1 MIEIR
6 RYSPEDAA
14 EWNSFVWLKSRQG
27 TFLFDRNY
35 MDYHQDRFHDHS
47 LMFFHKRKL
56 YALLPANEV
65 IVPDKACPFQDG
77 DKTGSTKKILYSHQ
91 GLTYGGLLTC
101 PKVTAEVCIE
111 IFESLREYLREN
123 GFQSCIYKAMPW
135 IYQRIPSEEDLYALT
150 YVAHAK
156 LKARE
161 ISTTISLDADIRFSE
176 LRRRGIKKAALH
188 ELDIKFTKFPNDFS
202 AFWNLLDANLL
213 KRHHTHP
220 VHSKEEME
228 LLMHRFP
235 DNILCFV
242 AEKDD
247 AIIGGSILYATP
259 RVIHTQYIAANE
271 LGKQLG
277 ALDALFDFIIHK
289 CRWNVPYFD
298 FGKSTENEGNFLNRN
313 LIHQK
318 EGFGGR
324 GVIYDTYEWE
334 I

>member
-1 MIEIR
+1 M
-6 RYSPEDAA
+6 
-14 EWNSFVWLKSRQG
+14 
-27 TFLFDRNY
+27 
-35 MDYHQDRFHDHS
+35 
-47 LMFFHKRKL
+47 
-56 YALLPANEV
+56 
-65 IVPDKACPFQDG
+65 
-77 DKTGSTKKILYSHQ
+77 
-91 GLTYGGLLTC
+91 
-101 PKVTAEVCIE
+101 
-111 IFESLREYLREN
+111 
-123 GFQSCIYKAMPW
+123 
-135 IYQRIPSEEDLYALT
+135 
-150 YVAHAK
+150 
-156 LKARE
+156 
-161 ISTTISLDADIRFSE
+161 RFSE

-202 AFWNLLDANLL
+202 TFWDLLDTNLLE
-213 KRHHTHP
+213 RHHTHP
-220 VHSKEEME
+220 VHSKEELE

-247 AIIGGSILYATP
+247 AIVGGSIVYVTP
-259 RVIHTQYIAANE
+259 QVIHTQYIAANE
-271 LGKQLG
+271 IGKQFG

-298 FGKSTENEGNFLNRN
+298 FGKSTEDDGSFLNRN

>member
-6 RYSPEDAA
+6 RYTPEDAA
-14 EWNSFVWLKSRQG
+14 EWNNFVWLKSRQG

-65 IVPDKACPFQDG
+65 TVPAQDG
-77 DKTGSTKKILYSHQ
+77 DEAGTTKKILYSHQ

-101 PKVTAEVCIE
+101 PKVTAEVCID

-150 YVAHAK
+150 HVAQAK
-156 LKARE
+156 LRARE
-161 ISTTISLDADIRFSE
+161 ISTTISLDAAMRFSE

-188 ELDIKFTKFPNDFS
+188 ELDIKFTQFPNDFS
-202 AFWNLLDANLL
+202 AFWDLLDANLME
-213 KRHHTHP
+213 RHHTHP
-220 VHSKEEME
+220 VHSKQELE

-247 AIIGGSILYATP
+247 AIVGGSIVYATP
-259 RVIHTQYIAANE
+259 QVIHTQYIAANE

-298 FGKSTENEGNFLNRN
+298 FGKSTEDNGNYLNRN

>member
-6 RYSPEDAA
+6 RYTPADAA
-14 EWNSFVWLKSRQG
+14 EWNNFVWLKSRQG

-47 LMFFHKRKL
+47 LMFFQKRKL
-56 YALLPANEV
+56 YAILPANEV
-65 IVPDKACPFQDG
+65 IVHDEACPAQEG
-77 DKTGSTKKILYSHQ
+77 DEAVSTKKILYSHQ

-101 PKVTAEVCIE
+101 PKVTAEVCID

-150 YVAHAK
+150 HVAQAK

-161 ISTTISLDADIRFSE
+161 ISTTISLDAAMRFSE
-176 LRRRGIKKAALH
+176 QRRRGIKKAALH
-188 ELDIKFTKFPNDFS
+188 EVDIKYTKFPNDFS
-202 AFWNLLDANLL
+202 AFWDLLDANLME
-213 KRHHTHP
+213 RHHTHP

-247 AIIGGSILYATP
+247 AIVGGSIVYATP
-259 RVIHTQYIAANE
+259 QVIHTQYIAANE
-271 LGKQLG
+271 TGKQFG

-298 FGKSTENEGNFLNRN
+298 FGKSTEDDGNFLNRN

>member
-1 MIEIR
+1 MI
-6 RYSPEDAA
+6 A
-14 EWNSFVWLKSRQG
+14 
-27 TFLFDRNY
+27 
-35 MDYHQDRFHDHS
+35 
-47 LMFFHKRKL
+47 
-56 YALLPANEV
+56 
-65 IVPDKACPFQDG
+65 PDEACPFQDG
-77 DKTGSTKKILYSHQ
+77 DAAGSTKKILYSHQ

-150 YVAHAK
+150 HVAKAK

-161 ISTTISLDADIRFSE
+161 ISTTIPLDAPLRFSE
-176 LRRRGIKKAALH
+176 LRRRGIKKAERN
-188 ELDIKFTKFPNDFS
+188 ELDVKFTKFPNDIT

-213 KRHHTHP
+213 ERHHTHP
-220 VHSKEEME
+220 VHSKEELE

-247 AIIGGSILYATP
+247 AIVGGSIVYVTP
-259 RVIHTQYIAANE
+259 QVIHTQYIAANE
-271 LGKQLG
+271 IGKQFG

-298 FGKSTENEGNFLNRN
+298 FGKSTEDEGNFLNRN

-324 GVIYDTYEWE
+324 GVIYDTYEWK

>member
-6 RYSPEDAA
+6 RYTPEDAA
-14 EWNSFVWLKSRQG
+14 EWNNFVWLKSRQG

-65 IVPDKACPFQDG
+65 TVSAQDG
-77 DKTGSTKKILYSHQ
+77 DEAGTTKKILYSHQ

-101 PKVTAEVCIE
+101 PKVTAEVCID

-150 YVAHAK
+150 HVAQAK

-161 ISTTISLDADIRFSE
+161 ISTTISLDAAMRFSE

-188 ELDIKFTKFPNDFS
+188 ELAIKFTKFPNDFS
-202 AFWNLLDANLL
+202 AFWDLLDANLL
-213 KRHHTHP
+213 ERHHTHP
-220 VHSKEEME
+220 VHSKEELE

-242 AEKDD
+242 VEKDET
-247 AIIGGSILYATP
+247 IIGGSIVYATP
-259 RVIHTQYIAANE
+259 QVIHTQYIAANE

-298 FGKSTENEGNFLNRN
+298 FGKSTEDEGNFLNRN

>member
-6 RYSPEDAA
+6 RYTPADAA
-14 EWNSFVWLKSRQG
+14 EWNNFVWLKSRQG

-56 YALLPANEV
+56 YAILPANQV
-65 IVPDKACPFQDG
+65 IVHDETCPAQEG
-77 DKTGSTKKILYSHQ
+77 DEAVSTKKILYSHQ

-101 PKVTAEVCIE
+101 PKVTAEVCID

-150 YVAHAK
+150 HVAHAK

-161 ISTTISLDADIRFSE
+161 ISTTISLDAAMRFSE
-176 LRRRGIKKAALH
+176 QRRRGIKKAALH
-188 ELDIKFTKFPNDFS
+188 EVDIKYTKFPNDFS
-202 AFWNLLDANLL
+202 AFWDLLDANLME
-213 KRHHTHP
+213 RHHTHP

-247 AIIGGSILYATP
+247 AIVGGSIVYATP
-259 RVIHTQYIAANE
+259 QVIHTQYIAANE
-271 LGKQLG
+271 TGKQFG

-298 FGKSTENEGNFLNRN
+298 FGKSTEDDGNFLNRN

>member
-1 MIEIR
+1 MIEIK
-6 RYSPEDAA
+6 RYTPEDAA
-14 EWNSFVWLKSRQG
+14 AWNDFVWRTSRQG

-47 LMFFHKRKL
+47 LMFFHKKKL
-56 YALLPANEV
+56 YAILPANEV
-65 IVPDKACPFQDG
+65 IEASESNQG
-77 DKTGSTKKILYSHQ
+77 ETNENISTKKTLYSHQ

-101 PKVTAEVCIE
+101 PKVTAEVCID

-123 GFQSCIYKAMPW
+123 GFKACIYKAMPW

-150 YVAHAK
+150 HVAYAK
-156 LKARE
+156 LMARE
-161 ISTTISLDADIRFSE
+161 ISTTIPLEASLRFSE
-176 LRRRGIKKAALH
+176 LRRRGIKKAEQH
-188 ELDIKFTKFPNDFS
+188 ELNIKFTKFPNDIS
-202 AFWNLLDANLL
+202 AFWDLLDENLQQ
-213 KRHHTHP
+213 RHHTHP
-220 VHSKEEME
+220 VHTLAELQ

-242 AEKDD
+242 AEKND
-247 AIIGGSILYATP
+247 AIVGGSIVYVTP
-259 RVIHTQYIAANE
+259 QVVHTQYIAANE
-271 LGKQLG
+271 IGKQLG
-277 ALDALFDFIIHK
+277 ALDTLFDFIIHK

-298 FGKSTENEGNFLNRN
+298 FGKSTEDDGNFLNRN

-334 I
+334 L

>member
-1 MIEIR
+1 MIETR
-6 RYSPEDAA
+6 RYTPEDAA
-14 EWNSFVWLKSRQG
+14 EWNRFVWLKSRQG

-65 IVPDKACPFQDG
+65 TVSAQDG
-77 DKTGSTKKILYSHQ
+77 DEAGTTKKILYSHQ

-101 PKVTAEVCIE
+101 PKVTAEVCID

-150 YVAHAK
+150 HVAQAK

-161 ISTTISLDADIRFSE
+161 ISTTISLDAAMRFSE
-176 LRRRGIKKAALH
+176 LRRRGVKKAELN

-202 AFWNLLDANLL
+202 AFWDLLDANLL
-213 KRHHTHP
+213 ERHHTHP
-220 VHSKEEME
+220 VHSKEELE

-247 AIIGGSILYATP
+247 AIVGGSIVYVTP
-259 RVIHTQYIAANE
+259 QVIHTQYIAANE
-271 LGKQLG
+271 IGKQFG

-298 FGKSTENEGNFLNRN
+298 FGKSTEDDGNFLNRN

>member
-6 RYSPEDAA
+6 RYTPADAA
-14 EWNSFVWLKSRQG
+14 EWNNFVWLKSRQG

-65 IVPDKACPFQDG
+65 TVSAQDG
-77 DKTGSTKKILYSHQ
+77 YEAGTTKKILYSHQ

-101 PKVTAEVCIE
+101 PKVTAEVCID

-123 GFQSCIYKAMPW
+123 RFQSCIYKAMPW

-150 YVAHAK
+150 HIAQAK

-161 ISTTISLDADIRFSE
+161 ISTTISLDAAMRFSE

-188 ELDIKFTKFPNDFS
+188 ELNIKFTKFPNDFS
-202 AFWNLLDANLL
+202 AFWDLLDANLL
-213 KRHHTHP
+213 ERHHTHP
-220 VHSKEEME
+220 VHSKEELE

-247 AIIGGSILYATP
+247 AIVGGSIVYVTP
-259 RVIHTQYIAANE
+259 QVIHTQYIAANE
-271 LGKQLG
+271 IGKQFG

-298 FGKSTENEGNFLNRN
+298 FGKSTEDEGNFLNRN

-324 GVIYDTYEWE
+324 GIIYDTYEWE